1 MKKAVI
7 ITVAILAAVGAAI
20 AGYTAYYKQ
29 RVY

>member
-7 ITVAILAAVGAAI
+7 ITVAILAAVGVAI
-20 AGYTAYYKQ
+20 AGYSVYYKQ